1 MLSVVINGVMLS
13 IVILNS
19 VLLSVV
25 MPYCYAECFLSV
37 FLMFLKLGVGML
49 SVAMIIIISV
59 ASC

>member
-1 MLSVVINGVMLS
+1 MLSVVISGVMLS

-25 MPYCYAECFLSV
+25 MPYRYAECFLSV
-37 FLMFLKLGVGML
+37 FEMFFTLGVGMP
-49 SVAMIIIISV
+49 SVVILIIVSV